1 MFPGIDG
8 QKEEEEEQKLE
19 EKEELRGWETR
30 GGKKHIKK

>member
-19 EKEELRGWETR
+19 EEKEERRVGNEIL
-30 GGKKHIKK
+30 KNY

>member
-19 EKEELRGWETR
+19 EEKEERRVGNEILRNY
-30 GGKKHIKK
+30 